1 MLISLFIYSSR
12 LYENFMALNVSGVML
27 RARLSTR
34 ATMKI
39 DVYIADQ
46 ITTALKKAFDLETK
60 VVIEK
65 PRQETWGDFA
75 TTVALGLAK
84 TLRTAP
90 RKIAETIVEHLGDE
104 KQLFAKVTIDGPGFI
119 NITVAQ
125 SWWQNTVKEI
135 IDAGEGYGDDTWGK
149 SHKINLEFVSA
160 NPTGPLNV
168 VSARAAATG
177 DVLVALLNKVGF
189 AAEREYYINDAG
201 RQIRLLGA
209 SVAAR
214 YMTLLGKNEDVPDD
228 GYQGDY
234 IIDLAQEL
242 KKEHGDKFA
251 NLQVAERQN
260 VLATLAL
267 EKMMALHKKVLHDY
281 RVDYQTWFRESTL
294 RDKNAHFKIVED
306 LKAKDLT
313 YEKDGAL
320 WFKSSE
326 FGDAKDRVL
335 VTKEGEPTYF
345 MVDIAYHQDKFDRG
359 FETLYDLWGPDH
371 HGYIDR
377 VSAALQA
384 IGHEKEHFNVRII
397 QQVNMLRDGQLVK
410 MSKRAGNIIEMN
422 EVVQEVG
429 IDAARFF
436 FVMRKL
442 DSPLDFD
449 IDLAKK
455 RSDENPVYYVQ
466 YAHARIVNVIQFAKE
481 HGLELD
487 LQADHSLLR
496 ADEEIAL
503 IRKLNEFPSV
513 ISTCARLME
522 VHHLPAYLMDVAS
535 AFHSFY
541 HHNRVVTDDSELS
554 KARMML
560 LEASRQVLINGLT
573 ILRISAPER
582 M

>member
-1 MLISLFIYSSR
+1 MSISSFIFFS
-12 LYENFMALNVSGVML
+12 LPFENFTVLSAFGVMSNV
-27 RARLSTR
+27 RKSTR
-34 ATMKI
+34 IIMKAEI
-39 DVYIADQ
+39 YLAQCVES
-46 ITTALKKAFDLETK
+46 ALKQAYDTEAK

-65 PRQETWGDFA
+65 PRQEAWGDFA

-84 TLRTAP
+84 SLRTAP
-90 RKIAETIVEHLGDE
+90 RVIADKIVENIKDEAHLLD
-104 KQLFAKVTIDGPGFI
+104 KITVDGPGFI
-119 NITVAQ
+119 NFTLSKSHWQ
-125 SWWQNTVKEI
+125 SSVREI
-135 IDAGEGYGDDTWGK
+135 IGAGEKHGNDTWGNGK
-149 SHKINLEFVSA
+149 KINIEFVSA

-177 DVLVALLNKVGF
+177 DVLVELLNKVGF

-214 YMTLLGKNEDVPDD
+214 YLTLCGKNTAVPDE
-228 GYQGDY
+228 GYQGEY
-234 IIDLAQEL
+234 VIGLAEQL
-242 KKEHGDKFA
+242 KAEHGEEFVELDD
-251 NLQVAERQN
+251 LERN
-260 VLATLAL
+260 ARLSKLAL
-267 EKMMALHKKVLHDY
+267 EKMVALHKKVMEEY
-281 RVDYQTWFRESTL
+281 RVNYHTWFYESSL
-294 RDKNAHFKIVED
+294 RKKDVHFKIVDE
-306 LKAKDLT
+306 LKSKNLT

-345 MVDIAYHQDKFDRG
+345 MVDIAYHQDKFERG

-377 VSAALQA
+377 VSAAMQA
-384 IGHEKEHFNVRII
+384 LGYAKEKFNVRII
-397 QQVNMLRDGQLVK
+397 QQVNMLRDGELVK

-466 YAHARIVNVIQFAKE
+466 YAHARIVNVIQFANE
-481 HGLELD
+481 NGLELSLDAD
-487 LQADHSLLR
+487 LSLLE
-496 ADEEIAL
+496 ANEEIAL
-503 IRKLNEFPSV
+503 IRKLNEFPTV
-513 ISTCARLME
+513 IGACARLME
-522 VHHLPAYLMDVAS
+522 VHHLPAYLMEVAA

-541 HHNRVVTDDSELS
+541 HNNRVVTDDRKLSE
-554 KARMML
+554 ARMML
-560 LEASRQVLINGLT
+560 LEATRCVLLNGLK
-573 ILRISAPER
+573 ILRISAPDR

>member
-1 MLISLFIYSSR
+1 
-12 LYENFMALNVSGVML
+12 
-27 RARLSTR
+27 
-34 ATMKI
+34 MK
-39 DVYIADQ
+39 VELYIAEK
-46 ITTALKKAFDLETK
+46 IKEALKNTYDQDATVF
-60 VVIEK
+60 IEK

-84 TLRTAP
+84 TLRKAP
-90 RKIAETIVEHLGDE
+90 RQIAETIVANIADE
-104 KQLFAKVTIDGPGFI
+104 KKIFANVTIDGPGFI
-119 NITVAQ
+119 NITLSQ
-125 SWWQNTVKEI
+125 SWWQNTVLHI
-135 IDAGEGYGDDTWGK
+135 IETGERFGEDDWGNGQR
-149 SHKINLEFVSA
+149 INLEFVSA

-177 DVLVALLNKVGF
+177 DVLVELLNKVGF

-214 YMTLLGKNEDVPDD
+214 YMTLFNQKEDVPED

-234 IIDLAQEL
+234 IIGLAEEL
-242 KKEHGDKFA
+242 KTEHGDKFVSYEK
-251 NLQVAERQN
+251 QERQS
-260 VLATLAL
+260 VLAKLAL
-267 EKMMALHKKVLHDY
+267 EKMIALHKKALHEY
-281 RVDYQTWFRESTL
+281 RIDYQTWFCESAL
-294 RDKNAHFKIVED
+294 RDKKSHFKIVEA
-306 LKAKDLT
+306 LKAKGLT

-335 VTKEGEPTYF
+335 VTNEGEPTYF
-345 MVDIAYHQDKFDRG
+345 MVDIAYHQNKFDRG
-359 FETLYDLWGPDH
+359 FEVLYDLWGPDH

-384 IGHEKEHFNVRII
+384 LGHAKEEFNVRII
-397 QQVNMLRDGQLVK
+397 QQVNMLRDGELVK

-422 EVVQEVG
+422 EVLQDVG

-455 RSDENPVYYVQ
+455 RSDENPVFYVQ

-481 HGLELD
+481 NGLELD
-487 LQADHSLLR
+487 LTADLSLLT
-496 ADEEIAL
+496 ASEEIAL
-503 IRKLNEFPSV
+503 IRKLNEYPNV
-513 ISTCARLME
+513 VSTCARLME
-522 VHHLPAYLMDVAS
+522 VHHLPAYLMEVAA

-541 HHNRVVTDDSELS
+541 HNNRIVTDDRQLS
-554 KARMML
+554 NARMML
-560 LEASRQVLINGLT
+560 LEATRSVLVNGLKM
-573 ILRISAPER
+573 LRISAPER